1 MIAQFDNV
9 IELKDRAAIIWHKL
23 SRGSVPGNGRI
34 ELKTNGICSWKHHV
48 THLHRKR
55 LHGHRHWHLS
65 GLARWLP
72 MGDLGKIERQNV
84 GAFG

>member
-9 IELKDRAAIIWHKL
+9 IELKDRTAIIWHKL
-23 SRGSVPGNGRI
+23 NRGSVPGNGRI

-72 MGDLGKIERQNV
+72 MGDLGEIERQNV
-84 GAFG
+84 RRV